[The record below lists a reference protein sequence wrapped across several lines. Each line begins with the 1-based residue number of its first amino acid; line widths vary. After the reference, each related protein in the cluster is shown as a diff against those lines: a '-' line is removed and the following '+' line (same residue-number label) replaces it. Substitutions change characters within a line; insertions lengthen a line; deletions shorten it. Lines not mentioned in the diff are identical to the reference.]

1 MGSRMS
7 RVTIIAEA
15 GVNHNGSLDLAL
27 KLVDAAAEAGAD
39 VVKFQTFRADALVTR
54 AAPKARYQAET
65 TGADD
70 GQWAM
75 LKALELGP
83 EAHQAILE
91 RCRAR
96 GIEFLSTPFDAD
108 SLHWLVGE
116 LGMARVKVGSGDMTN
131 APLLLEVA
139 SLGRPVILS
148 TGMATLDEV
157 REALGVLAYGYA
169 GGTAPG
175 RAAFAAALIDHADAL
190 RDRVTLL
197 HCTTEYPAPPDSI
210 NLRAMDTLREAFGL
224 PVGLSDHSEG
234 HAAALAAVA
243 RGAAVIEKHMT
254 LDRTMPGPDHRA
266 SLEPAEFAD
275 LVAGVR
281 LVAVALGDG
290 LKQPAEAER
299 ANMAVARKSI
309 VAARRI
315 EAGEPFSAD
324 TLTLKRPG
332 DGLAPIALW
341 DLIGIPAPRA
351 YDADEPIRPPTEPT

>member
-1 MGSRMS
+1 MS

-27 KLVDAAAEAGAD
+27 KLVDAAADAGAD

-54 AAPKARYQAET
+54 AAPKARYQTET
-65 TGADD
+65 TDARQS
-70 GQWAM
+70 QWAM

-83 EAHQAILE
+83 DAHRAILE

-96 GIEFLSTPFDAD
+96 GVEFLSTPFDAD
-108 SLHWLVGE
+108 SLRWLIGD

-139 SLGRPVILS
+139 RLGRPVILS

-157 REALGVLAYGYA
+157 REALGVLAFGYA
-169 GGTAPG
+169 GGTTKPG
-175 RAAFAAALIDHADAL
+175 RTAFAAALAEHADGL

-197 HCTTEYPAPPDSI
+197 HCTTEYPAPPDTI

-234 HAAALAAVA
+234 HAVAVAAVA
-243 RGAAVIEKHMT
+243 RGAAVIEKHLT
-254 LDRTMPGPDHRA
+254 LDRAMPGPDHRA
-266 SLEPAEFAD
+266 SLDPAGFGA
-275 LVAGVR
+275 LVLGIRTVEA
-281 LVAVALGDG
+281 ALGDG
-290 LKQPAEAER
+290 AKQPAPAER

-315 EAGEPFSAD
+315 EAGETFS
-324 TLTLKRPG
+324 TENLTLKRPAT
-332 DGLAPIALW
+332 GLSPIALW
-341 DLIGIPAPRA
+341 DLLGISATRA
-351 YDADEPIRPPTEPT
+351 YDADEAIQAAEPA

>member
-1 MGSRMS
+1 MC

-27 KLVDAAAEAGAD
+27 KLVDAAADVGAD
-39 VVKFQTFRADALVTR
+39 VVKFQTFRADALVTQG
-54 AAPKARYQAET
+54 APKARYQTET
-65 TGADD
+65 TDAAQS
-70 GQWAM
+70 QWAM
-75 LKALELGP
+75 LKALELGQDD
-83 EAHQAILE
+83 HRAILE

-108 SLHWLVGE
+108 SLRWLVGE

-139 SLGRPVILS
+139 RLGRPVILF

-157 REALGVLAYGYA
+157 REALGVLAFGYA

-175 RAAFAAALIDHADAL
+175 RAAFAAALTEHADAL

-210 NLRAMDTLREAFGL
+210 NLRAMDTLREAYCL
-224 PVGLSDHSEG
+224 PVGLSDHSQG

-243 RGAAVIEKHMT
+243 RGATVIEKHLT
-254 LDRTMPGPDHRA
+254 LDRAMPGPDHRA
-266 SLEPAEFAD
+266 SLEPAAFAD
-275 LVAGVR
+275 LVDGVR
-281 LVAVALGDG
+281 LVEGALGDG
-290 LKQPAEAER
+290 AKQPAEAER

-324 TLTLKRPG
+324 NLTLKRPG

-341 DLIGIPAPRA
+341 DLIGIPAPQA
-351 YDADEPIRPPTEPT
+351 YDADEPIRPPTEPS